1 MWYIIRALSMLQP
14 HLVGT
19 SDLQLPV
26 EHWSEL
32 KDLITVYTRILP
44 VCQDEQ
50 GLTVV
55 LAHGH
60 SFVSLNILLS
70 TDLSLIEIGH
80 VVAHHTTERLSSQ
93 TVKLT
98 LLMVSQFLFGLDFL
112 TGNMLARY
120 LLELPNSHTQE
131 IKDDFFNYSPSSHKW
146 WYSIQ
151 PI

>member
-1 MWYIIRALSMLQP
+1 MLQP

-19 SDLQLPV
+19 SDLQLTV
-26 EHWSEL
+26 EHWSEFEG
-32 KDLITVYTRILP
+32 LITVYTGILP

-50 GLTVV
+50 GLAVV

-80 VVAHHTTERLSSQ
+80 VVTHHTTEKLSSQ

-120 LLELPNSHTQE
+120 LLELPNSCTQE
-131 IKDDFFNYSPSSHKW
+131 IEGDFFNYSPSPHEW
-146 WYSIQ
+146 WY